1 MALIRLDS
9 EGSPLFVQRRTGRH
23 QKQFKLVKL
32 RTMAHDTGDLPSHE
46 VSASRVTRIG
56 RLLRRTKLDELPQL
70 WNVLRGEMTFVGPR
84 PCLPTQHQLIDER
97 AKRGLFT
104 ILPGLTGPAQIRKI
118 DMAAPVLMA
127 QVEEEYF
134 AKATLMTDLAIVWR
148 TLFGAGRGDVIGVK

>member
-1 MALIRLDS
+1 
-9 EGSPLFVQRRTGRH
+9 
-23 QKQFKLVKL
+23 
-32 RTMAHDTGDLPSHE
+32 
-46 VSASRVTRIG
+46 
-56 RLLRRTKLDELPQL
+56 
-70 WNVLRGEMTFVGPR
+70 MTFVGPR